1 MEFSSETSSFALL
14 AAGFVIGLYHSLDA
28 DHLAAISTIVSDRKS
43 FWNSS
48 FVGAMWGV
56 GHTSALLAVGA
67 MVVWLKIGISA
78 RVESY
83 LEAAV
88 GLMLVI
94 LGANV
99 IRKLFKAE
107 KIHFHEHTHGG
118 LTHVHLHLH
127 LHKHE
132 AAESNHHGFALR
144 SAIVGMIHGLAGS
157 AGLMLLILP
166 TIGSGPLSLVFV
178 LIFGIGSIAGMMVMS
193 LLLRLPLHLTVSRF
207 ENLNKG
213 VRTAAGL
220 FSIFWGIFLIGE
232 RIFPA

>member
-1 MEFSSETSSFALL
+1 MEFSSETSLVALL
-14 AAGFVIGLYHSLDA
+14 SAGFAIGLYHSLDA

-43 FWNSS
+43 FWGSS
-48 FVGAMWGV
+48 FVGAMWGI
-56 GHTSALLAVGA
+56 GHTSALVAVGA
-67 MVVWLKIGISA
+67 MMVWLKIGISTEA
-78 RVESY
+78 ESF
-83 LEAAV
+83 LEAVV

-118 LTHVHLHLH
+118 LTHAHIH

-132 AAESNHHGFALR
+132 GAESDHHGFALR
-144 SAIVGMIHGLAGS
+144 SVIVGMIHGLAGS

-213 VRTAAGL
+213 VRAVAGL
-220 FSIFWGIFLIGE
+220 FSIFWGIFIIGE
-232 RIFPA
+232 RLYPA